1 MKLLCACFII
11 ATLAASESDALKLAV
26 ATDQMASSDLGSKSA
41 INGTLCDKDPSFHP
55 EMNICCDGMIYPI
68 SDSTAPS
75 NSTYA
80 CCGKDIYYMETEICC
95 SGTPAQKTSENMWC
109 CGSTAFD
116 NTTMVCCG
124 SDIKDMKIGC

>member
-55 EMNICCDGMIYPI
+55 EMDICCDGMIYPI
-68 SDSTAPS
+68 SDSTAGRRLRRPAKTCGAAVRLL
-75 NSTYA
+75 ST
-80 CCGKDIYYMETEICC
+80 
-95 SGTPAQKTSENMWC
+95 TPLWSVVVRISRT
-109 CGSTAFD
+109 
-116 NTTMVCCG
+116 
-124 SDIKDMKIGC
+124 